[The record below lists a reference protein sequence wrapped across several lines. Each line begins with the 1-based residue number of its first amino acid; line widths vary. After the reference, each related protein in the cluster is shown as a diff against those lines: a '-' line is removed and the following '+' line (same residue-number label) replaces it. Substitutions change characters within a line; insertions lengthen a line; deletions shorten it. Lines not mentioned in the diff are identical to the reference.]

1 MNGITESMSI
11 GAQALNSYSVGM
23 AVTAHNVANVNTSG
37 FKPQTAV
44 FATGPNGV
52 GVQLET
58 IFQGNGLAR
67 PRPLD
72 MPDSLAA
79 PADVYGEAAVN
90 SAMPSNGDANG
101 MPPEFVNP
109 SGTDLGREMV
119 NMIIAQYS
127 FEANT
132 VTIRAADEMAGTL
145 LNITA

>member
-37 FKPQTAV
+37 FEPQTAV

-72 MPDSLAA
+72 MPDSLAS
-79 PADVYGEAAVN
+79 PADLYGRSVVNAAV
-90 SAMPSNGDANG
+90 APGGDA
-101 MPPEFVNP
+101 
-109 SGTDLGREMV
+109 SGTDLGREMAR
-119 NMIIAQYS
+119 MIIAQYS
-127 FEANT
+127 FEANAA
-132 VTIRAADEMAGTL
+132 TIRAADEMTGTL

>member
-11 GAQALNSYSVGM
+11 GAQALDSYSVGM

-72 MPDSLAA
+72 MPDSLAL
-79 PADVYGEAAVN
+79 PADLYGGAVVN
-90 SAMPSNGDANG
+90 SAAASNGGVGG
-101 MPPEFVNP
+101 MPPEFINP

-119 NMIIAQYS
+119 NMIVAQYS

-132 VTIRAADEMAGTL
+132 ATIRAADEMAGTL

>member
-11 GAQALNSYSVGM
+11 GAQALNSYAVGM

-37 FKPQTAV
+37 FEPQTAV

-52 GVQLET
+52 GVELET

-72 MPDSLAA
+72 MPDSLVS
-79 PADVYGEAAVN
+79 PADLYGKAVVDSAAASSV
-90 SAMPSNGDANG
+90 NG
-101 MPPEFVNP
+101 MPPEFANP

-119 NMIIAQYS
+119 NMIVARYS
-127 FEANT
+127 FEANAA
-132 VTIRAADEMAGTL
+132 TIRAADEMAGTL

>member
-11 GAQALNSYSVGM
+11 VAQALSSYSVGM

-44 FATGPNGV
+44 FATGPDGV

-72 MPDSLAA
+72 MPDSLAS
-79 PADVYGEAAVN
+79 PADTHARTIVASAA
-90 SAMPSNGDANG
+90 APNGDANG

-109 SGTDLGREMV
+109 GGTDPGREMV
-119 NMIIAQYS
+119 NMIVARYS
-127 FEANT
+127 FEANAA
-132 VTIRAADEMAGTL
+132 TIRAADEISGTL
-145 LNITA
+145 LNVMA